1 MTEPSTPEALADIA
15 IIGMSG
21 RFPGAPDLDAF
32 WQNLHD
38 GVESITFFSAAEL
51 EASNVAPAVWQ
62 APNFVPAVS
71 VVDDPEWF
79 DAGFFGY
86 TPREAELI
94 DPQQRLFLECAWQAL
109 EHAGYDSEND
119 KGLIG
124 VYGGV
129 GLNSYML
136 INLYSNERIRE
147 SIEAAGSLQMITAND
162 RDYLTTR
169 ISYKLNLK
177 GPSVNVQ
184 AACSTSLVAVH
195 LACQGLLTYQC
206 DLALA
211 GGVALRYSQSP
222 GHAYVEGGVPSPDGH
237 CRAFDAAAQ
246 GTIFGSG
253 VGMVVL
259 KRLADALADG
269 DTIHAVIK
277 GSAINNDGALK
288 VGFTAPSVEGQ
299 SAVIAMAHEMADIDP
314 ETISY
319 VEAHGTGTPLGD
331 PIEIAALTQ
340 VFRAKTWQKGFCA
353 VGSVKTNIGHAGAA
367 AGIAGLL
374 KSVLALKHKQLP
386 PSLHFHAPNPKID
399 FANSPFYV
407 NATLTEWPTN
417 GTPRRAGVS
426 SFGIGGTNAHVILEE
441 APPLADAGPSRP
453 WQLLLLAARTDAAL
467 EHATDQLIAHLEQHP
482 DLNLA
487 DVAYTLQVGRRSF
500 SHRRMLICHDRADAV
515 SALTTRDPTRVITHA
530 REQRDRS
537 VVFMFSGQGAQ
548 YVRMAQELYQQELV
562 FRRSVDQCARLLR
575 PALGRDLR
583 EIIYPGDQDK
593 ETRRQGDK
601 EIDSLLVPLSPG
613 LAGGDLLDQTQY
625 AQPALFVIE
634 YALAQLWL
642 SWGIR
647 PQALIGHS
655 IGEYVAACLAG
666 VLTLED
672 TLTLVAARGRLMQ
685 RMPAGAMLAVSLA
698 EAELLPLLGERL
710 ALAAINGPARCVA
723 SGPADALA
731 ALEHQL
737 AERGVECRRLHT
749 SHAFHSAMMQPML
762 GQFAEQVKRVTLKA
776 PSIPYISNVTG
787 SWITAEEATD
797 PGYWARH
804 LRQTVRFADGLREL
818 LSDPKRI
825 LLEVGPGQTLATF
838 ARQHPNKT
846 PAHVVQASLR
856 HPHEQQSDVAFLLST
871 LGQLWLAG
879 LRLDWSGVYVHERRR
894 RVPLPSYPFE
904 RQRYW
909 VDPPKPTDTPSSRPG
924 PLRKRPDIADWFA
937 IPSWK
942 RSLPPER
949 APRDPVTRPPC
960 WLVLSDACGVG
971 AQLVKRLEYE
981 GVHSVVVLIG
991 EQFAIRSEG
1000 VYTLNPRQPADY
1012 DALLEELRA
1021 LDMLPQTI
1029 AHLWNITPGEAQPS
1043 ERALDLSFYSLLFLA
1058 QALGRHGLA
1067 DPLRIG
1073 IVSNKLQQ
1081 VSTET
1086 CLCPEKATLLGPC
1099 IVIPQEYP
1107 NIACQSIDIVLAEP
1121 GTPAATELA
1130 EQLIAELAAPVAD
1143 RIIAYR
1149 GCHRW
1154 VQTFEPTRIDQTR
1167 GKSRLRAG
1175 GVYLISGGLGGIGLT
1190 LADYLARTV
1199 RAKLVLTGRSAFP
1212 ARTEWQA
1219 RLATADEPAALKQ
1232 TIQQLLALEAL
1243 GAEVLVISADA
1254 ADEQQMRA
1262 VVAQTKEG
1270 FGALHG
1276 VIHAAGI
1283 AGGGLIQ
1290 LKQPDMAERVLAP
1303 KILGVQ
1309 TLEAALDGTKLD
1321 FLVLCS
1327 STIAITGGVGQV
1339 DYCAA
1344 NAFLD
1349 AYAHASR
1356 ERGNLTIAIN
1366 WDAWQ
1371 EVGMAVNAAAYGL
1384 RGQSVASQPKQI
1396 DHPFLDRR
1404 IQETAQRTIY
1414 QTAFSPT
1421 THWALAEHTI
1431 MGRPTLPGT
1440 AYLEIARAAF
1450 AHHTGARAELREV
1463 FFLTPLMIGVGETT
1477 EVHTIL
1483 EPDRAGFA
1491 FRVMSNSALRPGDEP
1506 LWQEHA
1512 RGRIAQ
1518 LEAEPPKHHMIAEII
1533 AACAERT
1540 ITVAPEDMD
1549 RANRMVSW
1557 GPRWHSL
1564 KRVHIGAQQ
1573 ALAVLE
1579 LPDEFAADLALFEL
1593 HPALLDVATAV
1604 MAGIAGGDGRYLPL
1618 SYQQIK
1624 VRAPLVK
1631 TLYSYVKYKQAAAA
1645 NKETLSFDITLLD
1658 EQGQELVEITE
1669 FTLKRVAAPANVS
1682 ATADSVPALDVPRAD
1697 APAVEALPAAFGSAP
1712 AGSRKEPPSGILP
1725 KEGIAAFERLLCGNR
1740 PPQIVVSTKDI
1751 NGMIARAN
1759 TMQSRF
1765 LDRDEVSETRPA
1777 HPRPTMQSDYAAPRT
1792 ELEQQL
1798 VEVWQL
1804 VLGISQ
1810 VGIYDNYFELGGD
1823 SVQVIQIIARCGNA
1837 GLQLTPAQLF
1847 QHQTI
1852 AELAAM
1858 IDTSAPPA
1866 AETTEATPPVADIIA
1881 PPAASEPTTPSGDYS
1896 AADFPEAGLDQA
1908 DLDRFLSSIQQ
1919 QPE

>member
-1 MTEPSTPEALADIA
+1 VTEPSTPEALADIA
-15 IIGMSG
+15 IVGMSG
-21 RFPGAPDLDAF
+21 RFPGAPDLDTF
-32 WQNLHD
+32 WQNLRD
-38 GVESITFFSAAEL
+38 GVESITFFSPAEL
-51 EASNVAPAVWQ
+51 EASNLAPAIWQ
-62 APNFVPAVS
+62 AANFVPAVS
-71 VVDDPEWF
+71 LVDNPEWF
-79 DAGFFGY
+79 DATFFGY

-136 INLYSNERIRE
+136 MNLYSNERIRE
-147 SIEAAGSLQMITAND
+147 SLEAAGSLQMITAND

-237 CRAFDAAAQ
+237 CRAFDAAAR
-246 GTIFGSG
+246 GTLFGSG
-253 VGMVVL
+253 VGIVVL

-288 VGFTAPSVEGQ
+288 VGYTAPSVAGQ

-319 VEAHGTGTPLGD
+319 IEAHGTGTPLGD

-340 VFRAKTWQKGFCA
+340 VFRAKTRQKGFCA
-353 VGSVKTNIGHAGAA
+353 VGSVKTNIGHTGAA
-367 AGIAGLL
+367 AGIAGLI

-386 PSLHFHAPNPKID
+386 PSLHYESPNPKID

-407 NATLTEWPTN
+407 NAKLAEWPAN
-417 GTPRRAGVS
+417 GQPRRAGVS

-441 APPLADAGPSRP
+441 APPIRDAGPARP
-453 WQLLLLAARTDAAL
+453 WQLLVLAARTEAAL

-482 DLNLA
+482 EISLA

-500 SHRRMLICHDRADAV
+500 SHRRMLVCQDHADAL
-515 SALTTRDPTRVITHA
+515 SALTARDPTRVITHA

-537 VVFMFSGQGAQ
+537 VVFLFSGQGAQ
-548 YVRMAQELYQQELV
+548 YVRMAQELYQHEPV
-562 FRRSVDQCARLLR
+562 FREQVDQCAKLLR
-575 PALGRDLR
+575 PLLGRDLR
-583 EIIYPGDQDK
+583 EIIYPRDDGRTTDD
-593 ETRRQGDK
+593 EST
-601 EIDSLLVPLSPG
+601 DSSFAVRPPSAADGP
-613 LAGGDLLDQTQY
+613 LLDKTQY
-625 AQPALFVIE
+625 AQPALFVIA
-634 YALAQLWL
+634 YALAQLL
-642 SWGIR
+642 MSWGVR

-666 VLTLED
+666 VFSLED
-672 TLTLVAARGRLMQ
+672 ALTLVAARGRLMQ
-685 RMPAGAMLAVSLA
+685 QMPAGAMLAVPLA
-698 EAELLPLLGERL
+698 EAELLPLLGERI

-723 SGPADALA
+723 SGPDDALA
-731 ALEHQL
+731 ALERRL
-737 AERGVECRRLHT
+737 AEQGVECRRLHT

-762 GQFAEQVKRVTLKA
+762 GPFTEQVKRVTLKA

-787 SWITAEEATD
+787 TWITAEEATD

-804 LRQTVRFADGLREL
+804 LRQTVRFADGLCEL
-818 LSDPKRI
+818 LRDPKRI
-825 LLEVGPGQTLATF
+825 LLEIGPGQTLATF
-838 ARQHPNKT
+838 ARQHPDKT

-856 HPHEQQSDVAFLLST
+856 HPRDQQSDVAFLLNT

-879 LRLDWSGVYVHERRR
+879 LRLDWSGMYAHERRR
-894 RVPLPSYPFE
+894 RVPLPGYPFE

-909 VDPPKPTDTPSSRPG
+909 VDPPKPTDTPSSQLG
-924 PLRKRPDIADWFA
+924 PLRKRPDIADWFS

-949 APRDPVTRPPC
+949 APRNPVTRPPC
-960 WLVLSDACGVG
+960 WLVLSDECGLG

-981 GVHSVVVLIG
+981 GAQSIVVLIG

-1012 DALLEELRA
+1012 DALMEELRA

-1029 AHLWNITPGEAQPS
+1029 AHLWNVTPGEETQPS

-1058 QALGRHGLA
+1058 HALGRHGLA

-1107 NIACQSIDIVLAEP
+1107 NIACQSIDIVLAKP
-1121 GTPAATELA
+1121 GTPAASELT

-1154 VQTFEPTRIDQTR
+1154 VQTFEPVRIGQAR
-1167 GKSRLRAG
+1167 GKSWLRAG

-1199 RAKLVLTGRSAFP
+1199 RPKLVLTGRSAFP
-1212 ARTEWQA
+1212 ARGEWQS

-1243 GAEVLVISADA
+1243 GAEVLVVSADA
-1254 ADEQQMRA
+1254 TDEQQMRA
-1262 VVAQTKEG
+1262 VIAQTKER

-1290 LKQPDMAERVLAP
+1290 LKTPAMAERVLAP

-1309 TLEAALDGTKLD
+1309 ALEAALDGTKLD

-1356 ERGNLTIAIN
+1356 ERGNATIAIN

-1371 EVGMAVNAAAYGL
+1371 EVGMAVSAAAQGL
-1384 RGQSVASQPKQI
+1384 RGQSMAARPKPI
-1396 DHPFLDRR
+1396 DHPFLDQR
-1404 IQETAQRTIY
+1404 IEATAQRAIY
-1414 QTAFSPT
+1414 QTAFSPA
-1421 THWALAEHTI
+1421 THWVLAEHTI

-1450 AHHTGARAELREV
+1450 AHHTGARAELREI
-1463 FFLTPLMIGVGETT
+1463 FFLTPLMIAADETA
-1477 EVHTIL
+1477 EVQTIL

-1512 RGRIAQ
+1512 RGRIAP
-1518 LEAEPPKHHMIAEII
+1518 LESAPPKQYHIAEII
-1533 AACAERT
+1533 AACADRT
-1540 ITVAPEDMD
+1540 ITVAPEDME
-1549 RANRMVSW
+1549 RGNRMVWW

-1564 KRVHIGAQQ
+1564 KRVHLGAQQ

-1631 TLYSYVKYKQAAAA
+1631 SLYSYVKYKQDAA

-1669 FTLKRVAAPANVS
+1669 FTLKRVATPANAGA
-1682 ATADSVPALDVPRAD
+1682 ATSSLPPIAET
-1697 APAVEALPAAFGSAP
+1697 PAVEPLPAAFGSPILGA
-1712 AGSRKEPPSGILP
+1712 RREPPGGILP
-1725 KEGIAAFERLLCGNR
+1725 KEGIEAFERLLCGNQ

-1751 NGMIARAN
+1751 NGMIPRAN
-1759 TMQSRF
+1759 TLQSRF
-1765 LDRDEVSETRPA
+1765 LDRADMGETRPA
-1777 HPRPTMQSDYAAPRT
+1777 HPRPAMQSDYAAPRT

-1798 VEVWQL
+1798 VEIWQL

-1852 AELAAM
+1852 AELAAL

-1866 AETTEATPPVADIIA
+1866 AAPDVPPPVADVADVAA
-1881 PPAASEPTTPSGDYS
+1881 PPAASEPATSGDYT